1 MNIVLITST
10 HGRTVVR
17 HNLSITA
24 TTSMKKF
31 ICGTAVAAAV
41 LCQGV
46 PANADSFTWDVS
58 FNLSGTL
65 NDPFGPASAIVTGTI
80 VTDCDSCVLLKTDIT
95 SFSFSWTYSNGVT
108 GAASGTFANVGFDNN
123 ALSASGGILSYT
135 GATTEALTD
144 AVNGTS
150 QVAFGLSVGTIR
162 LQNAN
167 VIDLSGSVTQPF
179 TIATERVTAVPGP
192 VAGAGLPGLLLA
204 GGGLLGWWRR
214 RQKTT

>member
-1 MNIVLITST
+1 M
-10 HGRTVVR
+10 R

-24 TTSMKKF
+24 ATSMKKF

-65 NDPFGPASAIVTGTI
+65 NNPISPASAIVTGTI
-80 VTDCDSCVLLKTDIT
+80 VTDCDSCVLMKTDIT

-108 GAASGTFANVGFDNN
+108 GAASGTSINVGFDDN

-135 GATTEALTD
+135 GATTETLTD

-150 QVAFGLSVGTIR
+150 QVAFGLTG
-162 LQNAN
+162 
-167 VIDLSGSVTQPF
+167 
-179 TIATERVTAVPGP
+179 
-192 VAGAGLPGLLLA
+192 GAP
-204 GGGLLGWWRR
+204 
-214 RQKTT
+214 